1 MTLATATPTP
11 LIAADEP
18 GRLSR
23 ARRLLGQAA
32 IVIAVLIVIILLAR
46 PSLIA
51 SKSPTATSN
60 DILAGPGAAHWFG
73 TDQLGRDVFS
83 RTIYGS
89 RPVLIASLLGVV
101 VATVAGVGVGL
112 AAGTAP
118 RWLNSV
124 IMRIVDVLLAI
135 PVLMIALILIATA
148 GSGVRSIVIAI
159 GVAFTPGF
167 ARIVE
172 ASVRRLRSAEYVQA
186 ARVFGSSPVRT
197 SLRHLLPNL
206 LTEVVVLGT
215 SAIGWA
221 VLTATTLSFLG
232 LGVQL
237 PQADWGTDLA
247 AGAVNLSTSWW
258 LSVFPGIAITIT
270 ILAANFIGDYLL
282 AAAGPGGGPRKAHD
296 LRAMIMGRRR
306 PRPGTRARAGSTPP
320 GAVATSPG
328 NAADAAAGDD
338 AP

>member
-1 MTLATATPTP
+1 MALATATPTP
-11 LIAADEP
+11 LISTDEP

-23 ARRLLGQAA
+23 ARRVIGQAA
-32 IVIAVLIVIILLAR
+32 IVVAALAVIVLLAA
-46 PSLIA
+46 PGLIA
-51 SKSPTATSN
+51 RVSPTATGDS
-60 DILAGPGAAHWFG
+60 ILAAPGAGHWFG

-83 RTIYGS
+83 RTIYGA
-89 RPVLIASLLGVV
+89 RPVLAASLLGVV
-101 VATVAGVGVGL
+101 LATVAGVGVGL

-167 ARIVE
+167 ARVVE

-186 ARVFGSSPVRT
+186 ARLFGSSSVRT
-197 SLRHLLPNL
+197 SARHLLPNL

-237 PQADWGTDLA
+237 PQPDWGTDLA

-258 LSVFPGIAITIT
+258 LSVFPGLAITVT

-282 AAAGPGGGPRKAHD
+282 AAADPAGGLRPAHD
-296 LRAMIMGRRR
+296 LRAMLAGRRR
-306 PRPGTRARAGSTPP
+306 TPARPAPPRPAPPSGPPAPAGQ
-320 GAVATSPG
+320 
-328 NAADAAAGDD
+328 AGGDQ
-338 AP
+338 